1 MYVLLQARIFYTL
14 TLFSGVSH
22 FIYII
27 LSISLSADPEMHPVV
42 AVAWCFR
49 DVWGTNE
56 SESIKE
62 KHGVIYVKRC
72 TDGSASIDVDR
83 DETIL
88 SAICNTCGVRK
99 GGDSCLCEISFFRP
113 RPRPLKDLP
122 HAIDYDAS
130 KCEDPDL
137 PGEPLV
143 HGLGLKLIPHG
154 LVEDK
159 NRTKHYYYYFM
170 KDSRQHADGSG
181 LMNPL
186 PSQEMSRSSATAAVE
201 NDVVYSEVGSEKEE
215 EENRQKNT
223 RSDDENVNRRK
234 DEIEVVCCDSE
245 VQLFFTVILLVRRL
259 DPDFLVGWE
268 VMNASIGYLVERA
281 RAIKVVPD
289 MLTALSR
296 VPLEPHDPRNDH
308 DAYGRAHTSG
318 IYISGR
324 TVLNLWR
331 ICRSELKL
339 PIYTRECVAK
349 HCLKRRTPCFA
360 CSTKR
365 QWYFKGGVQLGKLL
379 SHEVSN
385 GCLNLDIIA
394 GMDFVGKTAAIARIL
409 GIEFNDVLSRGSQ
422 FRVESVL
429 LRTLKK
435 RKMVPLSP
443 TLKQVKGQDSPECIP
458 LVMEPKAGF
467 YEDPVV
473 VLDFQSLYPS
483 MMIAYNLCFSTILGR
498 LMPGAR
504 EGKTIGKLGVLDM
517 YPEERTIQTV
527 SGFSEQQLA
536 NSIFVAPN
544 GALFIHSR
552 IREGVLPTILR
563 EVLAARLMVKRA
575 VVDAKKE
582 GKYVA
587 ARNLNAKQ
595 LALKLIANVTYGYTA
610 ASFTGRMPMAELA
623 DAIVHCGRSTL
634 ESAVQLVESND
645 AWGAEVVY
653 GDTDSMFVLLR
664 GRSLSEAF
672 KIGNEIA
679 HAVTSANP
687 SPVKLKL
694 EKVYAGSVMVTKK
707 RYAGLAYDSGPDS
720 IPYFDGKGIEAI
732 RRDQCPLTRKLQERC
747 LMELFTTRDA
757 SRIKKECFKTWQRVY
772 SGRGGIK
779 DFIFS
784 HQVRQHYKNDKL
796 LPPAAVV
803 HARWNR
809 GSHVLHNQRVRYVV
823 VCGAPNT
830 PIREVVV
837 APEEI
842 MAVGSSLR
850 INSNYYVTKQLIPA
864 LDRVLSLAGLDVS
877 TWEKQQQVSLVP
889 SLPPLDF
896 HVTRNGQG
904 GGGGGQN
911 RTITQFF
918 QSDHCRICGEIS
930 GHPVCKSCCALGIA
944 SSVGLYRL
952 NRYEHTGYQL
962 LAVCQNCTGHCLEQ
976 LWAANECC
984 SQDCPVFFMRYD
996 VAVQQDQAKYLC
1008 NVAEVNF

>member
-1 MYVLLQARIFYTL
+1 M
-14 TLFSGVSH
+14 
-22 FIYII
+22 
-27 LSISLSADPEMHPVV
+27 V

-56 SESIKE
+56 SEFVKE
-62 KHGVIYVKRC
+62 KHGVIYVKGR

-83 DETIL
+83 DEMIL
-88 SAICNTCGVRK
+88 SAMCKTCGVRA
-99 GGDSCLCEISFFRP
+99 GGDSCLCQISFFRP
-113 RPRPLKDLP
+113 RPRPVKDLS
-122 HAIDYDAS
+122 HSIDNGGS

-137 PGEPLV
+137 PGEPFV
-143 HGLGLKLIPHG
+143 RGLGLKLIPHG
-154 LVEDK
+154 LVEGK
-159 NRTKHYYYYFM
+159 NGKKQYYYYFM
-170 KDSRQHADGSG
+170 KESRQRTDGSG
-181 LMNPL
+181 LSP
-186 PSQEMSRSSATAAVE
+186 RSSQQLSYSSAAVE
-201 NDVVYSEVGSEKEE
+201 HDIDYSEVVSEE
-215 EENRQKNT
+215 EEKRQNT
-223 RSDDENVNRRK
+223 RSGVNRRK
-234 DEIEVVCCDSE
+234 DGVEVVCCDSE
-245 VQLFFTVILLVRRL
+245 VQLFFSVILLVRRL

-268 VMNASIGYLVERA
+268 VMNASFGYLIERA

-296 VPLEPHDPRNDH
+296 VPLEPRDPRNDH
-308 DAYGRAHTSG
+308 DAYGKAHASG
-318 IYISGR
+318 IYIAGR

-339 PIYTRECVAK
+339 PIYTRESVAE
-349 HCLKRRTPCFA
+349 HCLKRRSPYFTCA
-360 CSTKR
+360 TKR
-365 QWYFKGGVQLGKLL
+365 QWYFKGGAQLGRLL
-379 SHEVSN
+379 SHEISN

-394 GMDFVGKTAAIARIL
+394 GMDFVGKTAAMARIL

-429 LRTLKK
+429 LRTLKT

-443 TLKQVKGQDSPECIP
+443 TLNQVKGQDSPECIP
-458 LVMEPKAGF
+458 LVMEPKPAF

-498 LMPGAR
+498 LTMAR
-504 EGKTIGKLGVLDM
+504 EGRTIGKLGVLDT
-517 YPEERTIQTV
+517 YPEEHTIRAV
-527 SGFSEQQLA
+527 SGFSERQIA
-536 NSIFVAPN
+536 KSVFVAPN
-544 GALFIHSR
+544 GALFIHSK
-552 IREGVLPTILR
+552 IREGVLPSILR

-575 VVDAKKE
+575 VADAKRE
-582 GKYVA
+582 EKYVA
-587 ARNLNAKQ
+587 ARNLDAKQ

-623 DAIVHCGRSTL
+623 DAIVQCGRSTL
-634 ESAVQLVESND
+634 ESAVQLVESNE
-645 AWGAEVVY
+645 AWRAEVVY

-672 KIGNEIA
+672 KIGNEMA
-679 HAVTSANP
+679 GAVTAANP

-707 RYAGLAYDSGPDS
+707 RYSGLAYDSGPDS

-732 RRDQCPLTRKLQERC
+732 RQDQCPLTRKLQERC
-747 LMELFTTRDA
+747 LMELFTSRDA
-757 SRIKKECFKTWQRVY
+757 SKIKKECLKTWQRVY

-784 HQVRQHYKNDKL
+784 QQVRQHYKNDKL

-809 GSHVLHNQRVRYVV
+809 GCPVLHNQRVRYIV

-830 PIREVVV
+830 PLRDVVV
-837 APEEI
+837 APEEVMVI
-842 MAVGSSLR
+842 GSSLR

-877 TWEKQQQVSLVP
+877 MWEKQLPLVP
-889 SLPPLDF
+889 SLHPLDF
-896 HVTRNGQG
+896 HLPRNGQ
-904 GGGGGQN
+904 GGQN

-918 QSDHCRICGEIS
+918 QSNSCHICGETS
-930 GHPVCKSCCALGIA
+930 GLPVCKSCCTLGIA
-944 SSVGLYRL
+944 SSVGLYHL
-952 NRYEHTGYQL
+952 NESEHAGRQL
-962 LAVCQNCTGHCLEQ
+962 LAICQNCTGHCPEQ
-976 LWAANECC
+976 LWGGNECC
-984 SQDCPVFFMRYD
+984 SQDCPVFFLRYG
-996 VAVQQDQAKYLC
+996 VTVQQDQANYLC
-1008 NVAEVNF
+1008 NIATVDF